1 MTDEQQID
9 FRLIET
15 LKEETVP
22 GQAPL
27 RPSRESAI
35 ASSVA
40 KDWLER
46 KFQELRQEAG
56 V

>member
-1 MTDEQQID
+1 MTTNERRIAL
-9 FRLIET
+9 RVMEN

-22 GQAPL
+22 VRA
-27 RPSRESAI
+27 PSRESAI

>member
-1 MTDEQQID
+1 MTNEGQVA
-9 FRLIET
+9 LSVMEN

-22 GQAPL
+22 VRA
-27 RPSRESAI
+27 PSRESAI
-35 ASSVA
+35 APSVA

-46 KFQELRQEAG
+46 KLQELRQEAG